1 MDTSIPLGARAAVTL
16 YLLILRVDN
25 PPVFPYFYKK
35 APFMPA
41 VSQHEYEVERQ
52 KPMPSFNHGLL
63 QASLARELGV
73 KYKSKYHILSELS
86 LQLGDWLSVPDLC
99 IYPKQP
105 LDLRNDQTKTQEPPL
120 CAIEISSPTQPMGE
134 LILKAGQYFDHG
146 VRSVWVVFLELG
158 NIYVFSG
165 KDAYEIYR
173 PEETLKDAVL
183 DIELPLAEVFE

>member
-1 MDTSIPLGARAAVTL
+1 MSE
-16 YLLILRVDN
+16 
-25 PPVFPYFYKK
+25 
-35 APFMPA
+35 

-52 KPMPSFNHGLL
+52 KPLPSFNHAIVQLNLGF
-63 QASLARELGV
+63 ELKLRYKE
-73 KYKSKYHILSELS
+73 KYSILSELS

-134 LILKAGQYFDHG
+134 LILKAGRYFDHG

-158 NIYVFSG
+158 NVYVFSG

-173 PEETLKDAVL
+173 PEATLKDAVL
-183 DIELPLAEVFE
+183 NIELPLAEVFE

>member
-1 MDTSIPLGARAAVTL
+1 MDIGIQARAAVTL

-35 APFMPA
+35 APFMPE

-52 KPMPSFNHGLL
+52 KPLPSFNHATVQLNLGF
-63 QASLARELGV
+63 ELKLRYKE
-73 KYKSKYHILSELS
+73 KYSILSELS
-86 LQLGDWLSVPDLC
+86 LQLDDWLSVPDLC

-120 CAIEISSPTQPMGE
+120 CAIEISSPTQPLGE

-158 NIYVFSG
+158 NVYVFSG
-165 KDAYEIYR
+165 KDTYEMYR
-173 PEETLKDAVL
+173 PEETLKDGVL